1 MSVARLEA
9 LAQSFDEAPESERHR
24 LLQQT
29 AWMGGQVVSVR
40 YYLGRLIHRNLFR
53 VSDEAV
59 SSELQRYLSKVTSKK
74 GAAVISNAGFR
85 GWVAAELLL
94 RDTFERRFLGE
105 SSCNAKHVAAIQS
118 LLSNPALSLDEIA
131 SAARTTVK
139 QLSRLPILTDLL
151 RHNPY
156 RPPSAAE

>member
-1 MSVARLEA
+1 
-9 LAQSFDEAPESERHR
+9 
-24 LLQQT
+24 
-29 AWMGGQVVSVR
+29 MGGQVVSLR

-59 SSELQRYLSKVTSKK
+59 SSELQRYLSKATSKQ
-74 GAAVISNAGFR
+74 GAAVIRSAGVR
-85 GWVAAELLL
+85 GWAAAELLL

-105 SSCNAKHVAAIQS
+105 SSCNAKHVAAIRS

-131 SAARTTVK
+131 SEARTTVK
-139 QLSRLPILTDLL
+139 QLNRLPILTDLL

-156 RPPSAAE
+156 RPPTATGQA